1 MKEEKSTLTK
11 FIELAMYSQTKYTQ
25 SIFKRLNKG
34 RVTPVSIIAI
44 LHLRDNYNSFMNNCN
59 DLLEAEKLY
68 RQKQF
73 N

>member
-1 MKEEKSTLTK
+1 MIEISP
-11 FIELAMYSQTKYTQ
+11 FRQFVELAMYSQTKYTQ

-44 LHLRDNYNSFMNNCN
+44 LHLRDNYNSFMNDCN

-68 RQKQF
+68 RQTQF